1 MRTRSVF
8 VSLLGL
14 LLVAGL
20 VGCSGGNRMSHSGPE
35 EAYNKG
41 MAEYE
46 DEDYEDAIRYF
57 RAVFNYGRGNE
68 WAPDAQFQ
76 LAMAHRERGQYLVA
90 ANEFQRFQQL
100 YRTDERVPRAQYER
114 ARAYYLQS
122 PAYHLDQS
130 HSEQAISLF
139 QLFIDRHPNHEL
151 VSDAESKIA
160 ELREKLAHKKYDAA
174 EMYEQRR
181 MWRAATRTYER
192 AFDQYPDTRWADDAL
207 LGAVRSY
214 VQYADR
220 SVESSQAE
228 RYQQAIDYYARLEQL
243 FPDSPLVE
251 EAKPLRN
258 EAQRKLER
266 VREEEE
272 GSQSL
277 AQDDPSGDAR

>member
-1 MRTRSVF
+1 MRTRSIF
-8 VSLLGL
+8 VSLLGV

-20 VGCSGGNRMSHSGPE
+20 VGCSGGNRVTHSGPE
-35 EAYNKG
+35 QAYNKG

-46 DEDYEDAIRYF
+46 EEDYESAIRYF

-114 ARAYYLQS
+114 ARAYYLRS
-122 PAYHLDQS
+122 PSYHLDQS

-139 QLFIDRHPNHEL
+139 QLFIDRYPNHEL
-151 VSDAESKIA
+151 VSDAEEKIA

-181 MWRAATRTYER
+181 MWRAATRTYEGV
-192 AFDQYPDTRWADDAL
+192 FDQYPDTRWADNAL

-220 SVESSQAE
+220 SVASSQGE
-228 RYQQAIDYYARLEQL
+228 RYQQAIDHYARLEQL
-243 FPDSPLVE
+243 FPDSPLLE
-251 EAKPLRN
+251 QAKPLRN
-258 EAQRKLER
+258 EAQRKLED
-266 VREEEE
+266 VRERE
-272 GSQSL
+272 GNQSL
-277 AQDDPSGDAR
+277 AQDVPSGDAR

>member
-1 MRTRSVF
+1 MRTRSLL
-8 VSLLGL
+8 VSLLGI

-20 VGCSGGNRMSHSGPE
+20 VGCSGGNRVTHSGPE

-41 MAEYE
+41 MEEYE
-46 DEDYEDAIRYF
+46 AGDYETAIRYF
-57 RAVFNYGRGNE
+57 RAVFNYGRGNQ

-114 ARAYYLQS
+114 ARAYYSQS

-130 HSEQAISLF
+130 HSRQAISLF
-139 QLFIDRHPNHEL
+139 QLFIDRHPNHDL
-151 VSDAESKIA
+151 VPDAEEKIG

-181 MWRAATRTYER
+181 MWRAATETYER
-192 AFDQYPDTRWADDAL
+192 VFDQYPQTPWADDAL
-207 LGAVRSY
+207 LGAIRSY

-220 SVESSQAE
+220 SIAQRQGE
-228 RYQQAIDYYARLEQL
+228 RYQQAIDYYTRLEQL
-243 FPDSPLVE
+243 FPDSPLLG
-251 EAKPLRN
+251 EAESLRN
-258 EAQRKLER
+258 EAERKLEE
-266 VREEEE
+266 VREREE
-272 GSQSL
+272 SQSL
-277 AQDDPSGDAR
+277 AQENASGDVR

>member
-8 VSLLGL
+8 VSLLGI
-14 LLVAGL
+14 LLVVGL

-46 DEDYEDAIRYF
+46 EEDYEDAIRYF

-76 LAMAHRERGQYLVA
+76 LAMAHLERGKYLVA
-90 ANEFQRFQQL
+90 ANEFQRFQEL

-130 HSEQAISLF
+130 RSEQAISIF
-139 QLFIDRHPNHEL
+139 QLFIDRYPNHEL
-151 VSDAESKIA
+151 VSDAEEKIS

-181 MWRAATRTYER
+181 MWRAATETYER
-192 AFDQYPDTRWADDAL
+192 TFDQYPETQWADNAL
-207 LGAVRSY
+207 LGAIRSY
-214 VQYADR
+214 VRYADR
-220 SVESSQAE
+220 SVANKQGE

-243 FPDSPLVE
+243 FPDSPLLE
-251 EAKPLRN
+251 QAESLRN
-258 EAQRKLER
+258 EAEEKLEE
-266 VREEEE
+266 VREREER
-272 GSQSL
+272 QSL
-277 AQDDPSGDAR
+277 AQDDTSGDAR